1 MVSTNEVEKNKPS
14 SVKVVEIVSNPEQI
28 KVLMDK
34 TRREILTVLKKGIEI
49 EGEIMSYELS
59 VPQIAE
65 VINATPQKIYHHID
79 VLEENGFIRIAKEE
93 RRKRST
99 VTFYER
105 TALVFYILAKA
116 SGEKGEIEKCDTGE
130 LMLNV
135 FGIDVSEKE
144 KEEINQVI
152 TLFQE
157 AELEAVS
164 EISKKFVG
172 EVPRSSV
179 EYILTFLVTIFMAN
193 NPSYKDLFA
202 KLDSLLL
209 SKIDVQFNSKI
220 V

>member
-1 MVSTNEVEKNKPS
+1 MVSTNEVEKNNQSP
-14 SVKVVEIVSNPEQI
+14 VKVVEIISDPEQI

-34 TRREILTVLKKGIEI
+34 TRREILSVLKKGIKLKDESM
-49 EGEIMSYELS
+49 EYELS

-65 VINATPQKIYHHID
+65 VIEATPQKIYHHID

-116 SGEKGEIEKCDTGE
+116 SGEEEKLEKCNSGE

-135 FGIDVSEKE
+135 FGVDASEEE
-144 KEEINQVI
+144 KEEINN
-152 TLFQE
+152 TLTQLQE
-157 AELEAVS
+157 AEVEAVS

-172 EVPRSSV
+172 EVPRASV
-179 EYILTFLVTIFMAN
+179 EYILLYLTKIYMAT
-193 NPSYKDLFA
+193 NPMYNDLFA
-202 KLDSLLL
+202 KLDKLIL
-209 SKIDVQFNSKI
+209 SKIDVKFESKI